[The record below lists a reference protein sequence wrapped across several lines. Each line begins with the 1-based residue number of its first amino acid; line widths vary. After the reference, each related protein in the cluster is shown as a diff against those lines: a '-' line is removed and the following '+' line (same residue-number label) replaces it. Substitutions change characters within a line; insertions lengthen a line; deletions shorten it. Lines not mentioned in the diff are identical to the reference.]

1 MRTMRMPVTVRTLQS
16 VIMVSAFLFFS
27 NTAYAPV
34 FATYPRILT
43 YNASCIAVP
52 EHMPD
57 TGPSMTTTP
66 IVSILDFQSGTFC
79 IAVVI

>member
-16 VIMVSAFLFFS
+16 VIMVPAFLFFS
-27 NTAYAPV
+27 YTTYAPV

-52 EHMPD
+52 EHVTD
-57 TGPSMTTTP
+57 TGPSMATAP
-66 IVSILDFQSGTFC
+66 IVSILNFQSSFFC
-79 IAVVI
+79 ITIVI